1 MSRVVKSILEMEEIE
16 AKIVANELES
26 MYSDIHKDIELFMN
40 KAGITYVESLE
51 YVVTSNVSL
60 WAKIYL
66 NWEARDYQ
74 FEMLNQGVK
83 SRKLVLRLG
92 RRLGKTEVMCVLTL
106 WYGYTQRNRV
116 SETQYD
122 ILIVGP
128 YETQIDL
135 IFARLT
141 QLIDNA
147 PILSECIEKS
157 VEHKIVFKNGTTI
170 QGKTA
175 GASSGGTEKAGAGTR
190 GLRGDLLILDECDY
204 TGSAQITN
212 IMNIINDNP
221 DTAKLIAASTPC
233 GKREEFYKWC
243 TGASRTYQ
251 ATREDIKN
259 NEFNGYEFVENKD
272 GNGWTQIF
280 APSVVNRKLLQVNPD
295 THRTY
300 LEDLR
305 YELSE
310 LRYEQEVMAGF
321 GEEELGIYQ
330 KQYVDA
336 AITEGE
342 RIRHSYIDHY
352 TKEQVQLYKR
362 TRRQNK
368 FMLGIDWDE
377 MKIA

>member
-16 AKIVANELES
+16 AKIVANELENI
-26 MYSDIHKDIELFMN
+26 YSDIHDDIELFMD
-40 KAGITYVESLE
+40 KANITYVEALE
-51 YVVTSNVSL
+51 YVVTSNVCL

-74 FEMLNQGVK
+74 LEMLNQGVL

-190 GLRGDLLILDECDY
+190 GLRGD
-204 TGSAQITN
+204 
-212 IMNIINDNP
+212 
-221 DTAKLIAASTPC
+221 
-233 GKREEFYKWC
+233 W
-243 TGASRTYQ
+243 
-251 ATREDIKN
+251 
-259 NEFNGYEFVENKD
+259 
-272 GNGWTQIF
+272 
-280 APSVVNRKLLQVNPD
+280 
-295 THRTY
+295 
-300 LEDLR
+300 
-305 YELSE
+305 
-310 LRYEQEVMAGF
+310 
-321 GEEELGIYQ
+321 
-330 KQYVDA
+330 
-336 AITEGE
+336 
-342 RIRHSYIDHY
+342 
-352 TKEQVQLYKR
+352 LYKVS
-362 TRRQNK
+362 
-368 FMLGIDWDE
+368 
-377 MKIA
+377 